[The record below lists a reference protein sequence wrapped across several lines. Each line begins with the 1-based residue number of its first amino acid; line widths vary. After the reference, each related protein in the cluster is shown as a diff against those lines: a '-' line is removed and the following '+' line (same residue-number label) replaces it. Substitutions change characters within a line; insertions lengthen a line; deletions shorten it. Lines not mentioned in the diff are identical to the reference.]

1 MMANQIK
8 HFYRLSYT
16 DRLTALAQQ
25 RQLTP
30 NQITTIKQNATQVS
44 DSLIENY
51 LTDYRLSEGVLPQ
64 IRVNDHDYVVP
75 MVTEEPSVIAAASHG
90 AKLMMTA
97 GITAQITER
106 LVEGQV
112 IVASKDAEQLAQFV
126 VANQRTILQVANA
139 SHPTMQNY
147 GGGAKAVTVRQLDAD
162 YCSVDLQV
170 GVGEAMGA
178 NVVNTMSEAVA
189 DYLRQ
194 HDFIIIMSILTNE
207 GSHQLVTVSAQV
219 PVAQLAKAQI
229 SGAEIAQ
236 RIQIASHI
244 AQIDPKRAVT
254 HNKGIMNGVDAAVIA
269 TGNDWRAVEAA
280 VQAFASRDGQY
291 RGLSQWQVVDDQ
303 LIGKMTLPLPMGL
316 VGGATKVL
324 KLVSVNR
331 QLSNF
336 QTTQEAMSVI
346 AAVGLAQNLA
356 ALLALVSEGIQAGHM
371 KLQLKSMAMA
381 NGATPTEV
389 PMVIAQLAHQQPI
402 NSQLV
407 KATIEKIRQTK
418 GE

>member
-51 LTDYRLSEGVLPQ
+51 LTDYRLPEGVLPQ

-207 GSHQLVTVSAQV
+207 GSHQLVTVSGQV

-324 KLVSVNR
+324 KLVAVNR

>member
-1 MMANQIK
+1 
-8 HFYRLSYT
+8 
-16 DRLTALAQQ
+16 
-25 RQLTP
+25 
-30 NQITTIKQNATQVS
+30 
-44 DSLIENY
+44 
-51 LTDYRLSEGVLPQ
+51 
-64 IRVNDHDYVVP
+64 
-75 MVTEEPSVIAAASHG
+75 
-90 AKLMMTA
+90 
-97 GITAQITER
+97 
-106 LVEGQV
+106 
-112 IVASKDAEQLAQFV
+112 
-126 VANQRTILQVANA
+126 
-139 SHPTMQNY
+139 
-147 GGGAKAVTVRQLDAD
+147 
-162 YCSVDLQV
+162 
-170 GVGEAMGA
+170 
-178 NVVNTMSEAVA
+178 
-189 DYLRQ
+189 
-194 HDFIIIMSILTNE
+194 
-207 GSHQLVTVSAQV
+207 
-219 PVAQLAKAQI
+219 
-229 SGAEIAQ
+229 
-236 RIQIASHI
+236 
-244 AQIDPKRAVT
+244 
-254 HNKGIMNGVDAAVIA
+254 MNGVDAAVIA

>member
-51 LTDYRLSEGVLPQ
+51 LTDYRLPEGILPQ

-112 IVASKDAEQLAQFV
+112 IVASKDAEQLTQFV
-126 VANQRTILQVANA
+126 VANQQTILQVANA

-207 GSHQLVTVSAQV
+207 GSHQLVAVSAQV

-229 SGAEIAQ
+229 SGAETAQ

-324 KLVSVNR
+324 NLVTVNR
-331 QLSNF
+331 KLSNF

>member
-51 LTDYRLSEGVLPQ
+51 LTDYRLPEGVLPQ

-112 IVASKDAEQLAQFV
+112 IVASKDAEQLTQFV
-126 VANQRTILQVANA
+126 VANQQTILQVANA

-207 GSHQLVTVSAQV
+207 GSHQLVTVSGQV

-324 KLVSVNR
+324 KLVAVNR

>member
-219 PVAQLAKAQI
+219 PVLNSLK
-229 SGAEIAQ
+229 
-236 RIQIASHI
+236 
-244 AQIDPKRAVT
+244 PKSA
-254 HNKGIMNGVDAAVIA
+254 
-269 TGNDWRAVEAA
+269 
-280 VQAFASRDGQY
+280 
-291 RGLSQWQVVDDQ
+291 
-303 LIGKMTLPLPMGL
+303 
-316 VGGATKVL
+316 VL
-324 KLVSVNR
+324 KLP
-331 QLSNF
+331 
-336 QTTQEAMSVI
+336 
-346 AAVGLAQNLA
+346 
-356 ALLALVSEGIQAGHM
+356 
-371 KLQLKSMAMA
+371 
-381 NGATPTEV
+381 NG
-389 PMVIAQLAHQQPI
+389 
-402 NSQLV
+402 S
-407 KATIEKIRQTK
+407 R
-418 GE
+418 

>member
-1 MMANQIK
+1 MANQIK

>member
-51 LTDYRLSEGVLPQ
+51 LTDYRLPEGVLPQ

>member
-51 LTDYRLSEGVLPQ
+51 LTDYRLPEGVLPQ

-112 IVASKDAEQLAQFV
+112 IVASKDAEQLTQFV
-126 VANQRTILQVANA
+126 VANQQTILQVANA

-147 GGGAKAVTVRQLDAD
+147 GGGAKAITVRQLDAD

-207 GSHQLVTVSAQV
+207 GSHQLVAVSAQV
-219 PVAQLAKAQI
+219 PVAQLAKSQI

-324 KLVSVNR
+324 NLVTVNR

-402 NSQLV
+402 NSRLV